1 MTDDLV
7 ARLRHEGDDEAV
19 EALRFQEA
27 SIRRLERKLAAAEA
41 KEHESFQQYVDANEA
56 RIDAEARVRKLEAE
70 LADQQTIAKYN
81 REQAEKAERKL
92 AEAYERAA
100 EVADDSASANL
111 GPYAARGDMARFV
124 ASQIRKL
131 AQEAP

>member
-7 ARLRHEGDDEAV
+7 ARLRLEGDDEAV

-56 RIDAEARVRKLEAE
+56 RIDAESRATSAEQERDEAIAALKPMADVAVDIPE
-70 LADQQTIAKYN
+70 SWDDDRQCIIACGHFRRAGQVIRRLAAGT
-81 REQAEKAERKL
+81 EKE
-92 AEAYERAA
+92 EP
-100 EVADDSASANL
+100 N
-111 GPYAARGDMARFV
+111 G
-124 ASQIRKL
+124 
-131 AQEAP
+131 